1 MMNERMDE
9 MARTVAAR
17 TTRRSTI
24 AGLGALA
31 IGALGIVGIGQGAAA
46 AKNPCQEC
54 KQQCKRNNKKPGKK
68 HPTKCSK
75 KCNDKC
81 KNS

>member
-1 MMNERMDE
+1 MSERMDE
-9 MARTVAAR
+9 MARTVAAG
-17 TTRRSTI
+17 TNRRSTI

-31 IGALGIVGIGQGAAA
+31 IGALGIVGLGQGTDA
-46 AKNPCQEC
+46 AKNACQEC
-54 KQQCKRNNKKPGKK
+54 KQTCKRNNKKQGKK

>member
-1 MMNERMDE
+1 MSERMDE

-31 IGALGIVGIGQGAAA
+31 IGALGIVGISQGTDAAQNA
-46 AKNPCQEC
+46 CQEC
-54 KQQCKRNNKKPGKK
+54 KQTCKRNNKKQGKK
-68 HPTKCSK
+68 NPNKCSK

-81 KNS
+81 KNA